1 MARSLNKV
9 MLIGHLGADPE
20 LKYTPSGDAVVNF
33 RVATTRSWTDRNT
46 NERRDVTEWH
56 TIVAW
61 RELADLCHRFLRK
74 GSLVYIEGR
83 LETRSWDDRDT
94 NKKVYRTEIIADEM
108 NMLDSRRDSDDGGGG
123 EDRPR
128 AERRPPPPP
137 RESGREGGREGYRD
151 AGPPRDAGSS
161 RERPYL
167 RPVSGSGG
175 QPLDDDRPLDL
186 DDTPF

>member
-33 RVATTRSWTDRNT
+33 RIATTRTWTDRNT
-46 NERRDVTEWH
+46 QERREVTEWH

-61 RELADLCHRFLRK
+61 RELADVCHRFLRK

-108 NMLDSRRDSDDGGGG
+108 NMLDSRRDSDDSGGG

-128 AERRPPPPP
+128 AERRPPP
-137 RESGREGGREGYRD
+137 RESGRDGGRDSYRD
-151 AGPPRDAGSS
+151 AAPRDSGQS
-161 RERPYL
+161 RDRSHL
-167 RPVSGSGG
+167 RTVSGGG
-175 QPLDDDRPLDL
+175 QPLDDDRPLEL

>member
-33 RVATTRSWTDRNT
+33 RIATTRSWTDRNT
-46 NERRDVTEWH
+46 QERRDVTEWH

-61 RELADLCHRFLRK
+61 RELADVCHRFLRK

-108 NMLDSRRDSDDGGGG
+108 NMLDSRRDSD
-123 EDRPR
+123 
-128 AERRPPPPP
+128 
-137 RESGREGGREGYRD
+137 ESGREGGRESYRD
-151 AGPPRDAGSS
+151 SGPPRDSGSS
-161 RERPYL
+161 RDRSHL
-167 RPVSGSGG
+167 RPVSGGG